1 MEQQKDNIISVVG
14 TILIVAIIGSVVCG
28 MLECFGLNTGVVGG
42 ALVIIPII
50 FMVGFVIWQIIRK
63 INI

>member
-28 MLECFGLNTGVVGG
+28 ILECFGLNTGEVGG
-42 ALVIIPII
+42 ALAIIPML
-50 FMVGFVIWQIIRK
+50 FMVGFVIWQIVRK
-63 INI
+63 NK

>member
-1 MEQQKDNIISVVG
+1 MKQQEDNIISVVG
-14 TILIVAIIGSVVCG
+14 TILIIAIIGSVVCG
-28 MLECFGLNTGVVGG
+28 MLECFGLNTGMVGG

-63 INI
+63 INR

>member
-28 MLECFGLNTGVVGG
+28 ILECFGLNTGVVGG
-42 ALVIIPII
+42 ALAIISML
-50 FMVGFVIWQIIRK
+50 FMVGFVIWQIVRK
-63 INI
+63 NK